1 MKKIRI
7 EAYALPQNTM
17 NYIARKAKT
26 TAINVGLSYDE
37 EEDLKQHLCLC
48 VVRAR
53 ENYDAAKRMSL
64 ESYLHME
71 IDAKTKNFL
80 RDRQARK
87 RVCLVLT
94 LDAPVA
100 NGADDEPDSDETKGV
115 DLVPDE
121 KSGRDLELADLRHD
135 VAYALSQIKDERVRT
150 ICKLVMEGVSYVDI
164 AKVVGVPEWKIRQ
177 QILPSLVPVFKKALN
192 S

>member
-7 EAYALPQNTM
+7 EAYARPQNTM

-26 TAINVGLSYDE
+26 TAINVGLSYAE

-100 NGADDEPDSDETKGV
+100 NGADDEPDSD
-115 DLVPDE
+115 
-121 KSGRDLELADLRHD
+121 
-135 VAYALSQIKDERVRT
+135 
-150 ICKLVMEGVSYVDI
+150 
-164 AKVVGVPEWKIRQ
+164 
-177 QILPSLVPVFKKALN
+177 
-192 S
+192 